1 MVHGV
6 KRLGYDYTNC
16 SRALDLVRSRTGY
29 FIYNSYLLIEMDNC
43 LTVARL
49 HSWALSEQQRVP
61 LTKAFASTVDW

>member
-29 FIYNSYLLIEMDNC
+29 FIYNSYLLKRNGQLLDC
-43 LTVARL
+43 SQT
-49 HSWALSEQQRVP
+49 S
-61 LTKAFASTVDW
+61 